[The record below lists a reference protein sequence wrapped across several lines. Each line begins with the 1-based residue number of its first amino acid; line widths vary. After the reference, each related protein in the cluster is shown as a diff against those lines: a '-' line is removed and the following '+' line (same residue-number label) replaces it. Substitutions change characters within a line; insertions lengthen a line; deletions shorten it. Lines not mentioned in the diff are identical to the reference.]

1 MKISS
6 STCSYAACFGCLK
19 VLTRHRVS
27 TDAVVVILVA
37 GEVPLPQWQ
46 PRLPAPNRVTRAGP
60 GDEDKGFQLA

>member
-1 MKISS
+1 VKISVL
-6 STCSYAACFGCLK
+6 YLLVRGLLGRLE

-37 GEVPLPQWQ
+37 GEVSLPQWQ